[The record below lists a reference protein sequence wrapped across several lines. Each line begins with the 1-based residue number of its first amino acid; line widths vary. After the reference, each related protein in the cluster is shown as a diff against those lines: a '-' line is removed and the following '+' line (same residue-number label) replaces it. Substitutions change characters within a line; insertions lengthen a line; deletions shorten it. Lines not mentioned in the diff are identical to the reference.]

1 MFPTRFLA
9 LQKTE
14 RSPWMYFNDLLV
26 SSSAHNRK
34 IHRYFQKVRPRIET
48 SNLQIFAPGGGDG
61 FI

>member
-1 MFPTRFLA
+1 
-9 LQKTE
+9 
-14 RSPWMYFNDLLV
+14 MYFTDLLHISKIHSV
-26 SSSAHNRK
+26 SRSAHNRK